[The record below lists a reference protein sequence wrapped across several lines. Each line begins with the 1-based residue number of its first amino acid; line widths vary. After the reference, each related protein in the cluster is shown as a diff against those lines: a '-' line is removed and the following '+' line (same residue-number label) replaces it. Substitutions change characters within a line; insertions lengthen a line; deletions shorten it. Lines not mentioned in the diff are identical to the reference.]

1 MRDYGY
7 IVEEDSFT
15 EHTPYGRKQFTNIV
29 ATQNLKATRR
39 LILACSYDSKWIQTF
54 VYLGAVANAVSCAM
68 IMDLARRINIYHDNP
83 MVGVFIVSSSRLT
96 SSSCTVVPSC
106 SFVQE

>member
-1 MRDYGY
+1 MTEYGY

-15 EHTPYGRKQFTNIV
+15 EDTPIGRKHFTNIV

-39 LILACSYDSKWIQTF
+39 LILACSYDSKTIHTY

-68 IMDLARRINIYHDNP
+68 IMDVARRINIYHDNP
-83 MVGVFIVSSSRLT
+83 LVGVFIVFFA
-96 SSSCTVVPSC
+96 VGI
-106 SFVQE
+106 